1 MPNYLKGKCTPPGN
15 AKLFQMGFFGQ
26 RRKNNKYRFGQAI
39 CSWRMHWTRNS
50 ENLKSL
56 DISTDFETL
65 NKQETQQQI
74 DIILSFVESLGVS
87 RTKNWY
93 KRMDA
98 TRWLR
103 FGVRGLHF
111 LTKGTQHS
119 NLYNVGDVAWFYMMN
134 CVTQDVCIIWIM
146 TGKWNWFSF
155 RIQLQQQRPDIINAS
170 FIKAVER
177 LIKC

>member
-1 MPNYLKGKCTPPGN
+1 
-15 AKLFQMGFFGQ
+15 
-26 RRKNNKYRFGQAI
+26 
-39 CSWRMHWTRNS
+39 
-50 ENLKSL
+50 
-56 DISTDFETL
+56 
-65 NKQETQQQI
+65 
-74 DIILSFVESLGVS
+74 
-87 RTKNWY
+87 
-93 KRMDA
+93 MDA

-146 TGKWNWFSF
+146 TGKWNKFSF